1 MACSEGSSLLESKL
15 CLSALLLQLPKLAL
29 ELVLLSRLQEDSEV
43 WPQHERVTHVSVQL
57 LANQPHRITKLT
69 S

>member
-29 ELVLLSRLQEDSEV
+29 ELVLLPRQEDSEV
-43 WPQHERVTHVSVQL
+43 GPQHERVTHVSVQL
-57 LANQPHRITKLT
+57 LAKQPHRITKLT